1 MVETKTTSSEATT
14 RPAARAAGG
23 RSYGPGYIAPH
34 PSIRKDAV
42 DVDSFLQEHQ
52 VYTQEYLDSVQ
63 PVHRNPAKL
72 HELVAWYWHVT
83 ARTMV
88 GLLTGTVFSAP
99 DYLTETSLAQR
110 MLFFTSVGL
119 CGGFAGA
126 VYNHLR
132 SMVWNKP
139 DNGWVHTELANAE
152 AVRTHGGILAMH
164 TRPPLP
170 ARLTQLL
177 FQVFLF
183 FQLLL
188 VYAVW
193 PSLAHAYE
201 AYRAEEQVFNL
212 SQAIRL
218 IDSGRFKGWRS
229 SRAPGLAVSYYGLQG
244 DAPLREALLRMRA
257 DEACIHHLNIV
268 LADLRPGD
276 RNPFITVERKSK

>member
-1 MVETKTTSSEATT
+1 MVETKTVSSEATK
-14 RPAARAAGG
+14 AAPAAGG
-23 RSYGPGYIAPH
+23 RTFGPGYIAPH

-52 VYTQEYLDSVQ
+52 VYTAEYLESVQ
-63 PVHRNPAKL
+63 PL
-72 HELVAWYWHVT
+72 HEVLAWYWHVA

-88 GLLTGTVFSAP
+88 GLLSGTLFSTS
-99 DYLTETSLAQR
+99 DSLSETSLAKR
-110 MLFFTSVGL
+110 MLFFTSVGI

-132 SMVWNKP
+132 SMVWNRP
-139 DNGWVHTELANAE
+139 DNGWVHTEVANAE
-152 AVRTHGGILAMH
+152 AVRTHAGIIALH

-170 ARLTQLL
+170 ARLTQLV
-177 FQVFLF
+177 FQVMLF
-183 FQLLL
+183 FQLLV
-188 VYAVW
+188 VYALW

-201 AYRAEEQVFNL
+201 AYRAEEQVL

-229 SRAPGLAVSYYGLQG
+229 SRAPGLAASYYALPEG
-244 DAPLREALLRMRA
+244 APLREALLRMRA

-276 RNPFITVERKSK
+276 RNPFITVERKTK